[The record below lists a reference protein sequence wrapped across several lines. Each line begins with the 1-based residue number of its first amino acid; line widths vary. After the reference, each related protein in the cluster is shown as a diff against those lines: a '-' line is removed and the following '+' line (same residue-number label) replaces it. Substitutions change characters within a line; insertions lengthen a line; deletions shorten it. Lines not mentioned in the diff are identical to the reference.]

1 MKFQDKRLTA
11 STINSLKIFMQCF
24 PTKDFWKN
32 VFIVRT
38 FADYKSRSFDDDK
51 ANIKGTVVKSF
62 HETKFKELK
71 AFMEDRNMTIPTE
84 LDEFY
89 VDN

>member
-1 MKFQDKRLTA
+1 MKFQDIRLTA
-11 STINSLKIFMQCF
+11 STIDSLNIFMQCF

-62 HETKFKELK
+62 QETSFKELK
-71 AFMEDRNMTIPTE
+71 TFMEDRNITIPTE
-84 LDEFY
+84 LDEF
-89 VDN
+89 